1 MCEDGSFSGEDSE
14 VETFIGRISPRAWMI
29 ACAELEDLAAD
40 YLRESLPRPKR
51 GELERHVSG
60 CRGCREFLAAYHRT
74 VWVARQTLEA
84 PHDPGQ
90 APERLV
96 QAILGSIRR

>member
-1 MCEDGSFSGEDSE
+1 MCEDGNFCSEDSA
-14 VETFIGRISPRAWMI
+14 VETFIGPSSPRAQMV

-51 GELERHVSG
+51 GELETHMSG

-74 VWVARQTLEA
+74 VWVARQALEV

-96 QAILGSIRR
+96 QAILGSIRP